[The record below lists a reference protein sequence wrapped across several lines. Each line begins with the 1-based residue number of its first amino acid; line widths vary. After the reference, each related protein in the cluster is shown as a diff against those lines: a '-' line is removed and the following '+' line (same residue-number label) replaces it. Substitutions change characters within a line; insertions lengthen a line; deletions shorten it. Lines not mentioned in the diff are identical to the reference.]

1 MRNLFLSI
9 IAVVLLCL
17 VFSAESF
24 AQKVKPEEIIAKNLE
39 SIGTAQKRSEVK
51 NYFGVG
57 ISQFSS
63 KLPSKKA
70 LGKIVLVSDAA
81 NFFYLS
87 SFNSKE
93 YPFEKIGFFKDD
105 VNLPYVIAGARSP
118 LGAFIADHKRI
129 LSDGLFGGAMSLR
142 WTAKKGKYVY
152 DGQKK
157 IDGKKVNVLEYFPD
171 SGSQEF
177 SVKLFFDAET
187 SRHVRTEYRHTIA
200 EKEKQFGTYG
210 QQSGLSIEMIEDFAD
225 FKTVDGITL
234 PYSSKVKYL
243 TESTSGTYEYEWLVN
258 LTQYYYNQ
266 KLDPNFFT
274 FESKQ

>member
-1 MRNLFLSI
+1 MKNKILSL
-9 IAVVLLCL
+9 IAVALLC
-17 VFSAESF
+17 VIFSAENF
-24 AQKVKPEEIIAKNLE
+24 AQKLKPEEIIAKNLE
-39 SIGTAQKRSEVK
+39 SIGSMQKRGEIK

-57 ISQFSS
+57 ISQFTS

-129 LSDGLFGGAMSLR
+129 LSDGLFAGSMSLR
-142 WTAKKGKYVY
+142 WNSKKGKYIY
-152 DGQKK
+152 DSQKK
-157 IDGKKVNVLEYFPD
+157 IDGKKVYVLEYFPD
-171 SGSQEF
+171 TGSQEF
-177 SVKLFFDAET
+177 SVKLFFDAENY
-187 SRHVRTEYRHTIA
+187 RHVRSEYRHIIA
-200 EKEKQFGTYG
+200 EKQNQFGTFG
-210 QQSGLSIEMIEDFAD
+210 QQSGLKIEMTEEFAD
-225 FKTVDGITL
+225 FQTVDGITL
-234 PYSSKVKYL
+234 PYSYRITYL
-243 TESTSGTYEYEWLVN
+243 TESTSGTYEYDWTIN
-258 LTQYYYNQ
+258 LTQYYFNQ

-274 FESKQ
+274 FESK